1 MTKGRRLDS
10 HQHGPVYETGAF
22 LFRATSAK
30 QSGCPGG
37 IEPAA
42 STFTGPCANHYTTDT
57 IRQRIVPAGFE
68 PALFPMSRG
77 RPAAGRRDRRKPRPG
92 FEPGT
97 PRSKRGMII
106 LFTIGATA
114 AGKGVEPSSP
124 R

>member
-1 MTKGRRLDS
+1 MAKSRRLDS

-30 QSGCPGG
+30 HCRTGCPGG

-42 STFTGPCANHYTTDT
+42 STFTGSCANHYTTDT
-57 IRQRIVPAGFE
+57 IGHRVVPAGFE

-77 RPAAGRRDRRKPRPG
+77 CPAAGRRDWQKPRPG

-106 LFTIGATA
+106 PFTIGARA
-114 AGKGVEPSSP
+114 EGK
-124 R
+124 